1 MTDGVED
8 EDALLEER
16 LERGTSVDRY
26 VVLYELGTG
35 GMGVVY
41 AAYDPQLDRKVA
53 LKLLHAHSRSDRAR
67 TRLLR
72 EAKSIAR
79 ISHPHVVTVHD
90 VGTYEGRVFVAME
103 YIEGLTLRRWLQER
117 RRPWTEVLTVLQHA
131 GEGLAAAHEGDLI
144 HRDFKPDNVLVEDGG
159 RPVVL
164 DFGLARRASSRDDHE
179 FEPRSTDDG
188 STSVRPISAE
198 LELDLTRTGAKLGTP
213 AYMAPEQH
221 LSSPTDERTDQFS
234 FCVVTWEA
242 LYGAR
247 PFAGSTAREA
257 RYAVLKGEVL
267 EPRESEVPI
276 AVRRVLE
283 RGLSLDPE
291 DRYPNMS
298 SLLAALARAPRR
310 IVPRWALGGA
320 VLAGGLG
327 VASFAWVSE
336 QGAAA
341 SPCGDPSERWA
352 NVWDAGVRSRVEAAF
367 MGSEAK
373 FAGDAW
379 GTVGQTLDRYT
390 DAWAVA
396 HRDACEAT
404 HVHHEQSRE
413 TLELRMACL
422 RGRHQAVAALVREF
436 TEADTAVV
444 ENAVEAVNA
453 LPRLAECSD
462 LARLQ
467 VSAPVGRP
475 VDAHKT
481 IPLREALVDAR
492 AKESS
497 ARYAQAQAIVLG
509 VLGDAE
515 SMGADDVVAEARL
528 RMGSILQRRSEFA
541 ESERSYLE
549 AIWAAQRAGHR
560 FLEAEAWVRLVWV
573 TGVERFDPERGQ
585 LWAEFAEAALD
596 RAGGGA
602 VLEAQLRHNL
612 GGVLY
617 TLGRYDEALAEY
629 RLALARQVEL
639 LGEDDPRVATTYNHI
654 GNALMQLERYDESEA
669 SCRRSLEIRKRLFG
683 EQHPAVAA
691 VLNNLGEVERNR
703 EHPARALEHATA
715 SLAIVGRSGG
725 REEDVAAMIAG
736 WALLE
741 LGRPKDALVRFERAL
756 VMRTETDG
764 AFAPRVVDVEL
775 SLAKTRTALGEYDVA
790 LAQVERVIELEAG
803 RRDSVLERAR
813 ALRGRILELRGPVDP
828 PSP

>member
-8 EDALLEER
+8 DDAPIEER

-26 VVLYELGTG
+26 VVLYELGSG

-53 LKLLHAHSRSDRAR
+53 LKLLHANSRSDRAR

-72 EAKSIAR
+72 EAKAIAR
-79 ISHPHVVTVHD
+79 ISHPYVVTVHD

-103 YIEGLTLRRWLQER
+103 YVEGLTLRRWLQEQ
-117 RRPWTEVLTVLQHA
+117 RRPWPEVLEVLERA

-159 RPVVL
+159 RAVVL
-164 DFGLARRASSRDDHE
+164 DFGLARRTSSQDLP
-179 FEPRSTDDG
+179 PRISDDG
-188 STSVRPISAE
+188 SASMRPSVE
-198 LELDLTRTGAKLGTP
+198 LEPDLTRTGAKLGTP

-221 LSSPTDERTDQFS
+221 LSSPTDARTDQFS

-242 LYGAR
+242 LFGAR
-247 PFAGSTAREA
+247 PFAGSTSREA
-257 RYAVLKGEVL
+257 RYSVLKGEIL
-267 EPRESEVPI
+267 EPRETDVPV

-283 RGLSLDPE
+283 RGLSLDP
-291 DRYPNMS
+291 DARYPDMTT
-298 SLLAALARAPRR
+298 LLAALLRAPRR
-310 IVPRWALGGA
+310 RLPIWLMGGA
-320 VLAGGLG
+320 VVAGTLG
-327 VASFAWVSE
+327 VASAAWMSE
-336 QGAAA
+336 PDLEA
-341 SPCGDPSERWA
+341 SPCVNPIERWDG
-352 NVWDAGVRSRVEAAF
+352 VWDDGVRQQVEDAF
-367 MGSEAK
+367 VGSGAK
-373 FAGDAW
+373 FASAAW
-379 GTVGQTLDRYT
+379 GTVSQTLDRYT
-390 DAWAVA
+390 DAWALA
-396 HRDACEAT
+396 HLDACEAT
-404 HVHHEQSRE
+404 HVHNEQSQE
-413 TLELRMACL
+413 SLELRMSCL
-422 RGRHQAVAALVREF
+422 RGRHQAVGALIREF
-436 TEADTAVV
+436 TDADPSVV

-453 LPRLAECSD
+453 LPRLVECSD

-467 VSAPVGRP
+467 AVPAIGPQVE
-475 VDAHKT
+475 AHKT

-515 SMGADDVVAEARL
+515 ALGATDVVAEARL

-541 ESERSYLE
+541 QSERSYLE

-617 TLGRYDEALAEY
+617 TLGRHEEALAEY
-629 RLALARQVEL
+629 RLALGRQIEL
-639 LGEDDPRVATTYNHI
+639 LGEDDPRVATTHNHI
-654 GNALMQLERYDESEA
+654 GNALMELRRFDESEE
-669 SCRRSLEIRKRLFG
+669 SCRQSLAIRKRLFG
-683 EQHPAVAA
+683 EHHPTVAA
-691 VLNNLGEVERNR
+691 VLNNLGELERKR
-703 EHPARALEHATA
+703 AHPKRALQHATA
-715 SLAIVGRSGG
+715 SLEIVGRTGG

-736 WALLE
+736 WALLQ
-741 LGRPKDALVRFERAL
+741 LDRPREALPKFERAL
-756 VMRTETDG
+756 AMRTETDG
-764 AFAPRVVDVEL
+764 AFGPRVVDVEFE
-775 SLAKTRTALGEYDVA
+775 LARTRIELGEIDVA
-790 LAQVERVIELEAG
+790 IAQLDRVVELEAG
-803 RRDSVLERAR
+803 RRADVLEGARTLRDDLRA
-813 ALRGRILELRGPVDP
+813 AQPVSTL
-828 PSP
+828 SPGEEN